1 MNSVNFVKIAMFYST
16 NFFTNQQIHD
26 IISIDW
32 IEKMDFM
39 DSTELI
45 VKLIKERFKSI
56 RQFAFAAGIPYSTV
70 KSGLRAGING
80 MAVETVIKMC
90 ATLGIQMDTL
100 AAFGQVPGH
109 LPGQVQES
117 SEKVNHI
124 STDEY
129 YLIEKYRTLSDSS
142 KQDLLRYL
150 EYRQYKEKAEAKKES
165 HL

>member
-1 MNSVNFVKIAMFYST
+1 
-16 NFFTNQQIHD
+16 
-26 IISIDW
+26 
-32 IEKMDFM
+32 M

-100 AAFGQVPGH
+100 AGFEQLEGQE
-109 LPGQVQES
+109 QDS
-117 SEKVNHI
+117 NEKTPQI
-124 STDEY
+124 SAAEY
-129 YLIEKYRTLSDSS
+129 YLIERYRALSESS
-142 KQDLLRYL
+142 KQELLRYL
-150 EYRQYKEKAEAKKES
+150 EYSVYKDKTKKGS
-165 HL
+165 SI